1 MIKIKIFAFLCA
13 LVTVITA
20 IFLVITVTNGL
31 QQPQEIIKETT
42 TTATNAHSTVLV
54 TTPSITEK
62 EIKINFLLNS
72 YTEFN
77 SIEDH
82 QKEIIRLEN
91 YARWLINDIANLYIK
106 ENNFIDLYKVILK
119 EYYKTFDLIALHENQ
134 IIFIQEQERLFWEQR
149 EKEYPVATTVWLFMK
164 NELGWSDIACAGAL
178 GNMMAEVGGQ
188 TLELDYDL
196 WDESGKYYGICQWVD
211 YYCPEVMGTDLQYQL
226 DYLKN
231 TVEYNMNEWNVPY
244 ENFLNATIPE
254 EAALLF
260 AMGYERCNTKH
271 YYIRTINAMK
281 AYEYYTSDT
290 REYSCVAFFFYLRS
304 GRL

>member
-54 TTPSITEK
+54 TTPSVTEK
-62 EIKINFLLNS
+62 EVKINFLLNS

-119 EYYKTFDLIALHENQ
+119 
-134 IIFIQEQERLFWEQR
+134 
-149 EKEYPVATTVWLFMK
+149 
-164 NELGWSDIACAGAL
+164 
-178 GNMMAEVGGQ
+178 
-188 TLELDYDL
+188 
-196 WDESGKYYGICQWVD
+196 
-211 YYCPEVMGTDLQYQL
+211 
-226 DYLKN
+226 
-231 TVEYNMNEWNVPY
+231 
-244 ENFLNATIPE
+244 
-254 EAALLF
+254 
-260 AMGYERCNTKH
+260 
-271 YYIRTINAMK
+271 
-281 AYEYYTSDT
+281 
-290 REYSCVAFFFYLRS
+290 
-304 GRL
+304 